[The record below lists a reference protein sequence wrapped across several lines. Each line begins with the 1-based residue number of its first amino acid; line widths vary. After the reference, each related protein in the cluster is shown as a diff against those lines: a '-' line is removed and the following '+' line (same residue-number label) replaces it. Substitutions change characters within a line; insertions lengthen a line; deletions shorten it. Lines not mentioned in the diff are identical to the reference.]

1 MSLAL
6 EVIYQTKNFLVI
18 NKPAGLTVHGGP
30 AVKSKL
36 TLVDWLVKNFPEIKS
51 VGEDGIRPGIV
62 HRLDKDTSGLM
73 VVALNQAAFLKLK
86 QQFQARKILKIYQA
100 EVWGSFKNKAGV
112 LKNYLARHPKNRL
125 KRIVVKH
132 NYPNACEAETHYRV
146 LSSLDARSRIRLSLK
161 TGRTHQIR
169 CQLADI
175 KHPVVND
182 KRYGF
187 RRQKFLGDGQL
198 RLTAKVLGFSLDN
211 KIYRFEI

>member
-1 MSLAL
+1 MKIRQKMSLAL

-73 VVALNQAAFLKLK
+73 VVALNQAASLKLK

-146 LSSLDARSRIRLSLK
+146 
-161 TGRTHQIR
+161 
-169 CQLADI
+169 
-175 KHPVVND
+175 
-182 KRYGF
+182 
-187 RRQKFLGDGQL
+187 
-198 RLTAKVLGFSLDN
+198 
-211 KIYRFEI
+211 